1 MGIKLLG
8 HYQHIDHR
16 EQTLEEHCKNVA
28 NLSSEFLR
36 TSQFSRTGKT
46 VGMLHDMGK
55 ACDKFQNHMLHHTIE
70 NIDHATVGAKYLS
83 EYERSKNSLI
93 HISALQQINMCI
105 MSHHTGLENFLD
117 SNGISKYLSR
127 LHKEMD
133 TYEEATKKFL
143 QSVYDKD
150 DIHKHIELCEQEFT
164 EFIQKLN
171 ERYDESFAE
180 MKYFEFSLLGRLMFS
195 SLIDADRKD
204 SADFDQGILEADQNN
219 NEQIPW
225 HTYYDHVMKYLS
237 TMKQESY
244 VNQIRSEISDLCDE
258 AGKRPSGIYE
268 LSVPTGGGK
277 TIASLRFALRHAMT
291 HPNIKH
297 IYYVIPYNTILNQN
311 SETIKD
317 ILFPDGD
324 VSDREFLLHNSSVVP
339 SDEDQ
344 YRAYTERWNSHIIMT
359 SSVHFLN
366 SLFNGRKQDARR
378 MHQLSDSIIILD
390 EIQCLPEK
398 IIHMFN
404 TAANFLHYTCNSTML
419 LCTAT
424 QPRLHDFSK
433 PIQLSESS
441 SLIPNFEQYYEKLK
455 RVDIISKFKENG
467 YTIQEFTE
475 FALAQ
480 IDQYKSALIVMN
492 TKAQA
497 SNVYSI
503 LKERISNETSIY
515 HLSTSMCV
523 QHRQD
528 QLQEIIQLLKE
539 NKPVVLVSTNLIE
552 AGVDVSFPLGIRA
565 MAGLENAL
573 QLAGRVN
580 RNGELIYE
588 NGKVFVLNINDNEE
602 SNTYL
607 KFIELKKRSM
617 KFFLD
622 EFREDPEA
630 FNHDLGSLASMKTYF
645 DIYNNLLLEDKS
657 GVLDYKINQGCTL
670 YDLLSFN
677 EKGRRHYHDLSDSPY
692 PLPLAFAYQ
701 EAGQKFCVID
711 QETVDVI
718 VPYGKGKDIISDLLS
733 GTKDNDNLK
742 RLLKE
747 AQNYTVGLYPYQLQE
762 LKDHITMIEG
772 IEVRILDM
780 SNYDEDLGVV
790 LNGECLGM
798 FI

>member
-1 MGIKLLG
+1 MGELLLG
-8 HYQHIDHR
+8 HFHHVDQR
-16 EQTLEEHCKNVA
+16 TQTLEEHCTNVA
-28 NLSSEFLR
+28 SLTSDFLHTMNLTNIGEI
-36 TSQFSRTGKT
+36 T
-46 VGMLHDMGK
+46 GMLHDMGK
-55 ACDKFQNHMLHHTIE
+55 ACHKFQNHMIQQTCE
-70 NIDHATVGAKYLS
+70 RIDHATVGAKYLFEHENDNKS
-83 EYERSKNSLI
+83 SAQTLI
-93 HISALQQINMCI
+93 IQLTSMCI
-105 MSHHTGLENFLD
+105 MSHHTGLENFVD
-117 SNGISKYLSR
+117 VNGISKYLTR
-127 LHKEMD
+127 LNKDIDTYDEACQLYLQTICDQDDIHTSIEKCTKEMD
-133 TYEEATKKFL
+133 EIINA
-143 QSVYDKD
+143 
-150 DIHKHIELCEQEFT
+150 
-164 EFIQKLN
+164 LN
-171 ERYDESFAE
+171 RRYGQAYGE
-180 MKYFEFSLLGRLMFS
+180 MKYFELNLIGRLLFS

-204 SADFDQGILEADQNN
+204 SAAFEKGYQYMNDK
-219 NEQIPW
+219 IPW
-225 HTYYDHVMKYLS
+225 NRYYDNVLNYLS
-237 TMKQESY
+237 SMNHASY
-244 VNQIRSEISDLCDE
+244 VNQIRSEISNLCDV
-258 AGKRPSGIYE
+258 AGKRPLGIYE

-317 ILFPDGD
+317 ILFPDGN
-324 VSDREFLLHNSSVVP
+324 VSEREFLLHNSSVVP
-339 SDEDQ
+339 SDEDT
-344 YRAYTERWNSHIIMT
+344 YRAYTEQWDSHIIMT

-398 IIHMFN
+398 TIHMFN
-404 TAANFLHYTCNSTML
+404 TAANFLHHTCNSTIL

-441 SLIPNFEQYYEKLK
+441 SLVQNFEQYYEKLK
-455 RVDIISKFKENG
+455 RVDIISKYKENG
-467 YTIQEFTE
+467 YTIKEFTE

-480 IDQYKSALIVMN
+480 IKQSKSALIVMN
-492 TKAQA
+492 TKTQA
-497 SNVYSI
+497 SKVHSI
-503 LKERISNETSIY
+503 IKESISDVTSIY

-580 RNGELIYE
+580 RNGELIDQ
-588 NGKVFVLNINDNEE
+588 NGKVYVLNISDNEE
-602 SNTYL
+602 TLTYL
-607 KFIELKKRSM
+607 NFIKLKKQSM
-617 KFFLD
+617 TLFLKKFM
-622 EFREDPEA
+622 EDPEA
-630 FNHDLGSLASMKTYF
+630 YDHDLGSLASMRTYF
-645 DIYNNLLLEDKS
+645 NIYNQQLLNHKS
-657 GVLDYKINQGCTL
+657 VLDYEIHQGHDTL
-670 YDLLSFN
+670 YDLLSLN
-677 EKGRRHYHDLSDSPY
+677 KKGRRHYDDLGDSLY
-692 PLPLAFAYQ
+692 SLPLAFAYQ

-711 QETVDVI
+711 QETIDVI

-733 GTKDNDNLK
+733 GSKDNDNLK

-762 LKDHITMIEG
+762 LKGHITIIEG
-772 IEVRILDM
+772 IEVRILDT
-780 SNYDEDLGVV
+780 SNYDEELGVV

>member
-1 MGIKLLG
+1 MGKKLLG
-8 HYQHIDHR
+8 HYHHIDHR
-16 EQTLEEHCKNVA
+16 EQTLEEHCTNVA
-28 NLSSEFLR
+28 NLSSEFLCA
-36 TSQFSRTGKT
+36 SQLSHIGKT
-46 VGMLHDMGK
+46 IGMLHDMGK
-55 ACDKFQNHMLHHTIE
+55 ACHKFQNHMLNNTIE

-83 EYERSKNSLI
+83 ENEQSKNRVTQISSIQLI
-93 HISALQQINMCI
+93 NLCM

-127 LHKEMD
+127 IHKEID
-133 TYEEATKKFL
+133 TYEEACQLFL

-150 DIHKHIELCEQEFT
+150 DIHKHINLCEQEFT
-164 EFIQKLN
+164 NFLDSLN
-171 ERYDESFAE
+171 ERYGQSFNE
-180 MKYFEFSLLGRLMFS
+180 MKYFEISLLGRLLFS
-195 SLIDADRKD
+195 CLIDADRKD
-204 SADFDQGILEADQNN
+204 SADFDKGKLETDQSS

-225 HTYYDHVMKYLS
+225 HTYYGHVMKYLS

-317 ILFPDGD
+317 ILFPDGN
-324 VSDREFLLHNSSVVP
+324 VSEREFLLHNSSVVP
-339 SDEDQ
+339 TDEDQ
-344 YRAYTERWNSHIIMT
+344 YRAYTERWDSHIIMT

-378 MHQLSDSIIILD
+378 MHQLSNSIIILD

-404 TAANFLHYTCNSTML
+404 TAANFLHHTCNSTIL

-424 QPRLHDFSK
+424 QPRLHDFTKS
-433 PIQLSESS
+433 IQLSPYP
-441 SLIPNFEQYYEKLK
+441 SLVPNFEQYYEKLK
-455 RVDIISKFKENG
+455 RVDIICKYKENG
-467 YTIQEFTE
+467 YTIKEFSE

-480 IDQYKSALIVMN
+480 IEQYKSAVIVMN

-497 SNVYSI
+497 SKVYSI
-503 LKERISNETSIY
+503 IKENITDKTSIF

-528 QLQEIIQLLKE
+528 RLQQIIQLLKE
-539 NKPVVLVSTNLIE
+539 KKSVVLVSTNLIE
-552 AGVDVSFPLGIRA
+552 AGVDISFPLGIRA

-573 QLAGRVN
+573 QLAGRIN
-580 RNGELIYE
+580 RNGLLIDE
-588 NGKVFVLNINDNEE
+588 NGKVFVLNINDHEE

-607 KFIELKKRSM
+607 EFIKLKKQSM
-617 KFFLD
+617 TLFLK

-630 FNHDLGSLASMKTYF
+630 FDHDLGSLASMRMYF
-645 DIYNNLLLEDKS
+645 NIYNQQLINDKH
-657 GVLDYKINQGCTL
+657 VLDYEINNGHDTL
-670 YDLLSFN
+670 YDLLSLN
-677 EKGRRHYHDLSDSPY
+677 KKGKIHYGDLCNSPY
-692 PLPLAFAYQ
+692 PLPLAFAYR

-718 VPYGKGKDIISDLLS
+718 VPYGKGKDIISELLS
-733 GTKDNDNLK
+733 GSKYDGDLK
-742 RLLKE
+742 QLLRE

-772 IEVRILDM
+772 IEVRILDI